1 MTHYTGV
8 GSRETPQHIMDIM
21 RKAAFFFASKG
32 IVLRSGK
39 AAGADEWFQ
48 LGVQDYAEQHTSNH
62 LAEIYIP
69 WRGFKTEGLLP
80 RWDRLVVDEMIVSK
94 AEQIASEIHPAWNA
108 CSRGAKALHTRN
120 VYQVLGATLDKP
132 SDFLVCYAKP
142 TANKKSI
149 QGGTATAYNLAKQ
162 YGVKTFNLF
171 FEEELE
177 ELREFTKELV

>member
-1 MTHYTGV
+1 MYYTGI
-8 GSRETPQHIMDIM
+8 GSRETPQHILDIM

-48 LGVQDYAEQHTSNH
+48 LGVQDYAVHYTSNH

-80 RWDRLVVDEMIVSK
+80 RWDRLITDTLITTE
-94 AEQIASEIHPAWNA
+94 AEQIASKIHPAWHA
-108 CSRGAKALHTRN
+108 CSRGAKALHIRN

-142 TANKKSI
+142 TKDRCSV
-149 QGGTATAYNLAKQ
+149 QGGTATAYNLARQ
-162 YGVKTFNLF
+162 HGVRTFNIF

-177 ELREFTKELV
+177 ALRKFTKEIV